1 MTLPPACVVADVVAL
16 SEAGTPYWWGEC
28 GSVTSD
34 KLCDLHASFPS
45 MRLTIAKWGHS
56 DLSGYA
62 AQLRQALPAVPEG
75 AAPRIDLVSFPDD
88 SASRFVADDGSLSV
102 TWETV
107 QTQQVE
113 LRVKKG
119 KR

>member
-1 MTLPPACVVADVVAL
+1 MTDEVAL
-16 SEAGTPYWWGEC
+16 SEAGEPYWWGEC

-34 KLCDLHASFPS
+34 KLSELHASFPS

-62 AQLRQALPAVPEG
+62 AQLRQALPAVADG
-75 AAPRIDLVSFPDD
+75 TAPRIDLVSFPED
-88 SASRFVADDGSLSV
+88 SASRFVKDDGSLSV
-102 TWETV
+102 TWEMV

-113 LRVKKG
+113 LRVKK
-119 KR
+119 R

>member
-1 MTLPPACVVADVVAL
+1 MADVVAL
-16 SEAGTPYWWGEC
+16 SEAGEPYWWGEC

-34 KLCDLHASFPS
+34 KLSELHASFPS

-62 AQLRQALPAVPEG
+62 AQLRQALPAVADG
-75 AAPRIDLVSFPDD
+75 TAPRIDLGSFPED
-88 SASRFVADDGSLSV
+88 SASRFVKDDGSLSV
-102 TWETV
+102 TWEMG

-113 LRVKKG
+113 LRVKK
-119 KR
+119 R